1 MLALDLRRLKLER
14 LMTAV
19 LDAAI
24 DAEAAR
30 GLRRAIYA
38 KPSVARDDLVN
49 LLDLGRRSGAEPSAD
64 YLDLLADVA
73 TDLMLN
79 QADPPMYVAAADADW
94 LVGRLS
100 AGGGLNRHVE
110 FAMLRALLSRAV
122 SVPPPLAAFAVRE
135 IETAIVEGRRAVA
148 HEDVEALRTAVFAA
162 TEGSSLHVTRDSAE
176 ALFRIAHATAG
187 ADNDPGFNALFAQA
201 VGNHL
206 MGIAF
211 HWTPAVADEIER
223 ERWLDRPAPGIGG
236 FLGGLLH
243 RQNAGK
249 RVALL
254 PEDERVR
261 RENEADRAEI
271 AARSDISATDGDWV
285 LAHLARVGELTAAE
299 RSLLAF
305 LRDNAHSLPPA
316 LAKAIEAQGR

>member
-1 MLALDLRRLKLER
+1 
-14 LMTAV
+14 MTAV

-24 DAEAAR
+24 DTEGAR
-30 GLRRAIYA
+30 ELRRAIYA
-38 KPSVARDDLVN
+38 KPSVGRDDLVG
-49 LLDLGRRSGAEPSAD
+49 LLNFGRGAGAQASTE
-64 YLDLLADVA
+64 YLDLLSEVA
-73 TDLMLN
+73 TDLLIN
-79 QADPPMYVAAADADW
+79 QVDPPMYIGQRDADW
-94 LVGRLS
+94 LVAQLS
-100 AGGGLNRHVE
+100 ANGGLNCHAE
-110 FAMLRALLSRAV
+110 FAMLRALMSRAV
-122 SVPPPLAAFAVRE
+122 SVPPALAAFAVRE
-135 IETAIVEGRRAVA
+135 IEKAIVDGHSAADGADHAKGKVTR
-148 HEDVEALRTAVFAA
+148 EDVEALRTAVFAA
-162 TEGSSLHVTRDSAE
+162 TEGSSLHVTRGSAE

-211 HWTPAVADEIER
+211 HWTPNVADEIER

-243 RQNAGK
+243 REKAGK
-249 RVALL
+249 QEAPLT
-254 PEDERVR
+254 EDERVR

-285 LAHLARVGELTAAE
+285 LAHFAREGELTAAE

-305 LRDNAHSLPPA
+305 LKDNAHSLPPA
-316 LAKAIEAQGR
+316 LAKAIEAQAR